1 MINYLRHMA
10 VFAKVVD
17 MGAFRAAAKELG
29 VAPSRVSQTVSDLE
43 EHLSTTLFYRTT
55 RKLTLTSEGR
65 QFYGHVADM
74 LRSAESGLN
83 ELNALSQ
90 KPVGS
95 LKVTLPAFLETSN
108 LSFALAGFVKQ
119 YPEVDLCLT
128 YTDQIVDMLEEG
140 LDLRIRAGSSGVS
153 DGAMLSRKLG
163 EIKRLLVASKHY
175 SDKHPI
181 PQHPSDL
188 KEWEWVRFQARSNM
202 IEFISPTNETVS
214 ISENSRISVNSANAL
229 KYFTEQ
235 DAGITILPEN
245 LIADELEK
253 GKFVHVLPEWR
264 ITPLEC
270 YAIWPDKSRRET
282 LTMLLVHHLV
292 EHGL

>member
-1 MINYLRHMA
+1 MA

-17 MGAFRAAAKELG
+17 KGAFRAAAKELE

-43 EHLSTTLFYRTT
+43 EHLGTTLFYRTT
-55 RKLTLTSEGR
+55 RKLTLTTEGR
-65 QFYGHVADM
+65 QFYAHVADM

-95 LKVTLPAFLETSN
+95 LKVTLPAFLETSG
-108 LSFALAGFVKQ
+108 LSSALSGFVKQ

-128 YTDQIVDMLEEG
+128 YTDQIIDMLEEG
-140 LDLRIRAGSSGVS
+140 LDLRIRVGSNGVS
-153 DGAMLSRKLG
+153 DSAMMSRKLG
-163 EIKRLLVASKHY
+163 EIKRLLIASKHY
-175 SDKHPI
+175 ADKHPI
-181 PQHPSDL
+181 PQHPSHL
-188 KEWEWVRFQARSNM
+188 KEWEWIRFQARSNL

-214 ISENSRISVNSANAL
+214 VAENSRISVNSANAL
-229 KYFTEQ
+229 KYFAEQ
-235 DAGITILPEN
+235 DAGVTILPEN
-245 LIADELEK
+245 LIEDELKK
-253 GKFVHVLPEWR
+253 GKFIHVLPEWSIR
-264 ITPLEC
+264 PLEC

-282 LTMLLVHHLV
+282 LTMLLVRHLV